1 MSDDVPDCCT
11 LPTAERPLRLAEF
24 DELLAS
30 ALLAQTRPAPTRLR
44 WQLRPSA
51 AATARDLAARET
63 ECCAFFRFTFSE
75 PTRPHSPAAS
85 STSPE
90 LTMDIEV
97 PGARADVLD
106 GLAARAAAALG

>member
-24 DELLAS
+24 DALLAS

-51 AATARDLAARET
+51 AATARDLASRET
-63 ECCAFFRFTFSE
+63 ECCTFFHFTFGTGS
-75 PTRPHSPAAS
+75 AD
-85 STSPE
+85 

-97 PGARADVLD
+97 PGSRADVLD
-106 GLAARAAAALG
+106 GLAARAAAVLG

>member
-1 MSDDVPDCCT
+1 MSDPVPDCCT

-24 DELLAS
+24 DALLAS
-30 ALLAQTRPAPTRLR
+30 ALLAQSRPAATRLR

-63 ECCAFFRFTFSE
+63 ECCTFFRFTF
-75 PTRPHSPAAS
+75 PASA
-85 STSPE
+85 PG

-97 PGARADVLD
+97 PDTRADVLD
-106 GLAARAAAALG
+106 GLAARAVAALG